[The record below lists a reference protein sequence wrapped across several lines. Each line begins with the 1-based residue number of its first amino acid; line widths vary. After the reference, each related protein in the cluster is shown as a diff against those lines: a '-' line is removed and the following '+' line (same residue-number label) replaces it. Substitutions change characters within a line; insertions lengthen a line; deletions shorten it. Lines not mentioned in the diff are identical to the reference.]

1 MAHVYWVKGPNEERG
16 GNGHVREVK
25 GGERRC
31 FGTAEMTVACELEAH
46 GEAEPEAEAE
56 SEAWLKVLF
65 KSLEEPARG

>member
-1 MAHVYWVKGPNEERG
+1 M
-16 GNGHVREVK
+16 REVK